1 MRIAKRPVCTVL
13 LVLAAVLFSVA
24 PSSAAAGLSSLQGEG
39 YEGNAQLLEW
49 VYGYRDNPEP
59 DRLPEAV
66 RSMKKLGLFR
76 DSEKADFFVGFIAGV
91 LGANQMKARELVE
104 GMFPMPPKEQAVIIK
119 AIAWSGLPDWPSL
132 LGDFAPRMPHRKE
145 LIQGYLFGERPTL
158 MRVPLEKGTSTL
170 YALWGYYV
178 ATGYYAPVSRVIPAL
193 RWSRGGLDPGRSF
206 MERIEATFTWSP
218 EEDNAE
224 LATIGGTAKWTLV
237 SHAERDRHLIDFYRA
252 QLEHQDEE
260 VAGKLREVIEAAE
273 AFESEQVRRKEMT
286 AIKEI
291 KRRNPEGAG
300 FNRVTTFGSVA
311 IATGCVAATAAGQG
325 AIAVPCIVTGAV
337 YSGFVRMLRGN
348 P

>member
-1 MRIAKRPVCTVL
+1 MRIAMRPVYTGL
-13 LVLAAVLFSVA
+13 LVVVVIALFAA
-24 PSSAAAGLSSLQGEG
+24 PSSAASRFDSLQGEG
-39 YEGNAQLLEW
+39 YDGNARLLEW
-49 VYGYRDNPEP
+49 VYSYRDDPEP

-66 RSMKKLGLFR
+66 QSMKKLGLFR

-91 LGANQMKARELVE
+91 LGANQMKARELVD

-132 LGDFAPRMPHRKE
+132 LSDVAPRMPHRQE
-145 LIQGYLFGERPTL
+145 LIQGYLFGELPTL
-158 MRVPLEKGTSTL
+158 MRLPLEKGTSTL

-178 ATGYYAPVSRVIPAL
+178 ATGYYAPVSRLIPAL
-193 RWSRGGLDPGRSF
+193 RWSRGGIESGRSF
-206 MERIEATFTWSP
+206 MERMEAAFTWSE
-218 EEDNAE
+218 EEDNVE
-224 LATIGGTAKWTLV
+224 LAMIGGTAKWTLV

-252 QLEHQDEE
+252 QLEHQDEK
-260 VAGKLREVIEAAE
+260 VAARLREVIEAAE
-273 AFESEQVRRKEMT
+273 SFESEQVRKEELA
-286 AIKEI
+286 AIEEI

-300 FNRVTTFGSVA
+300 FNRATTFGSVA

-337 YSGFVRMLRGN
+337 YSGFVRMLREN